1 MGETI
6 EIHVIHNLS
15 VALKTQKLSLMGYQ
29 DILKPLWPYKICR
42 NAWRQLTELKL
53 GAVTIVMFKEKK
65 ENGLLAHLKMLCFMS
80 LLATTVNY

>member
-1 MGETI
+1 MGENI

-15 VALKTQKLSLMGYQ
+15 VALKTPKLSLRGYQ

-42 NAWRQLTELKL
+42 NAWRQPTELKL

-65 ENGLLAHLKMLCFMS
+65 ENDHLKMLFFMS